1 MAKLN
6 KDSVFGT
13 FVVIIVFCLVCSV
26 LVSTA
31 VVALD
36 PFKKAAIINDR
47 QISILRVSGFDLEGT
62 VAKTY
67 EKHIDANLLDLATGE
82 FVMDR
87 KAEADGYNFAS
98 LAKQDATSDKIPS
111 NLDYAGIRSRAQFMP
126 VYLSKDN
133 DGNVVRIILPIY
145 GQALWS
151 TAYGYLAIAPDG
163 NTIEGITFYSHGETP
178 GLGGEID
185 NPRWQSLWYGKKL
198 VRDDG
203 SFGFNI
209 TKNPDKVDEGKDFDV
224 DSLSGA
230 TLTARG
236 INNSVHYWMDVAYKP
251 FLDKLR
257 TSGLEGFV
265 QTIDVSDE
273 SPATF
278 GDDTT
283 AVADSD
289 TVEAQ

>member
-1 MAKLN
+1 MPKLN

-47 QISILRVSGFDLEGT
+47 QISILRVSGFDIEGS
-62 VAKTY
+62 VAQTY
-67 EKHIDANLLDLATGE
+67 DKHIDANLLDLASGE
-82 FVMDR
+82 FVADR

-98 LAKQDATSDKIPS
+98 LAKQPATSEAIPADV
-111 NLDYAGIRSRAQFMP
+111 DYAGIRTRAQFMP
-126 VYLSKDN
+126 VYLSKDEN
-133 DGNVVRIILPIY
+133 GNVVRVILPIY

-151 TAYGYLAIAPDG
+151 TAYGYVALSPDG
-163 NTIEGITFYSHGETP
+163 NTIEGVTFYSHGETP

-198 VRDDG
+198 VREDG
-203 SFGFNI
+203 TYGFNI
-209 TKNPDKVDEGKDFDV
+209 TKTPDNVGEGKDFDV

-251 FLDKLR
+251 FLDNLR
-257 TSGLEGFV
+257 TKGLQGDV
-265 QTIDVSDE
+265 QE
-273 SPATF
+273 
-278 GDDTT
+278 TT
-283 AVADSD
+283 EDNTLVDGANTPAVADSE